1 MLPLNSLVEARAN
14 RTLRDVMIVYAGWVV
29 REWRQVFLLS
39 VIIVIV
45 TLVSSRRSLK
55 VSVVDPNQ
63 RNPLMNFFHKK
74 SFVLQLLQNRG
85 TVF

>member
-14 RTLRDVMIVYAGWVV
+14 RTLRDVMIVHARWVV

-63 RNPLMNFFHKK
+63 RNTLMTFFHKK
-74 SFVLQLLQNRG
+74 SFVLQLL
-85 TVF
+85 